1 MKQRLL
7 LFITAVCTTLIVGAQ
22 TVEITPMGGYVFAS
36 KMSGADG
43 YVRFKDN
50 AIYGGMVSIGVSR
63 VFDIDL
69 IYHRIDTKAEVNLYK
84 AVGGST
90 YEESPLSINYMNVGF
105 TKNFRINNTIS
116 PFVSFSMGACLMA
129 PKSGNIYDYWFFDFG
144 LSGGAK
150 VYFGKRV
157 GLRLQAQMYV
167 PMQAAGYTFYFGTG
181 GYSNGVSVYSTM
193 VQFGFMGGLIFRLG
207 RVPDM
212 NSARISY

>member
-1 MKQRLL
+1 
-7 LFITAVCTTLIVGAQ
+7 
-22 TVEITPMGGYVFAS
+22 
-36 KMSGADG
+36 
-43 YVRFKDN
+43 
-50 AIYGGMVSIGVSR
+50 
-63 VFDIDL
+63 
-69 IYHRIDTKAEVNLYK
+69 
-84 AVGGST
+84 
-90 YEESPLSINYMNVGF
+90 
-105 TKNFRINNTIS
+105 
-116 PFVSFSMGACLMA
+116 MA

-212 NSARISY
+212 NSTRISY